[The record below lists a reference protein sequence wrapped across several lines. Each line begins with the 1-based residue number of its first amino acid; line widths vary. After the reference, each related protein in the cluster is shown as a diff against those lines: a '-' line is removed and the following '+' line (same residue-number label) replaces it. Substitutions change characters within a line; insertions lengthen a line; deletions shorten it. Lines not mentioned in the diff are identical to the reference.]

1 MKITLKAKPPFS
13 FESTVRSH
21 GWVQLA
27 PFKYDKER
35 GELEYV
41 LRLKSGKLLHLFVR
55 GTDGGI
61 SAEVQTEIGNE
72 EREELKS
79 SLRWMFALDLDLHP
93 FYARAR
99 KEPKLAQVEEKAYG
113 RILRSATLFEDI
125 VKTILTTNTVWRS
138 TVRMNRLLV
147 EQYGEPLPDDFHR
160 LAFPT
165 PERLVEVGPE
175 VLRSSTGMGYRA
187 PYVWE
192 LALKV
197 ASGDL
202 DLEGLKSS
210 SLPTPELRKELMR
223 IKGVG
228 SYAAGNLLMLLGR
241 YDFIP
246 VDSWALK
253 LVSYEW
259 HAGKPVKPKDV
270 EVAFADWGEF
280 KGLAYWFWQWSYK
293 GN

>member
-1 MKITLKAKPPFS
+1 MRITLKAKPPFS

-27 PFKYDKER
+27 PFKYDKEL
-35 GELEYV
+35 GELEYI
-41 LRLKSGKLLHLFVR
+41 LRLKSGKLLHLSIR
-55 GTDGGI
+55 GMDGGI
-61 SAEVQTEIGNE
+61 SVEVQTELTGKE
-72 EREELKS
+72 KEELQS
-79 SLRWMFALDLDLHP
+79 LLRWMFALELDLGP
-93 FYARAR
+93 FYERAR
-99 KEPKLAQVEEKAYG
+99 KEPKLAQVEDKAYG

-138 TVRMNRLLV
+138 TMRMNRLLV
-147 EQYGEPLPDDFHR
+147 EQYGEPLPGDSQR
-160 LAFPT
+160 RAFPV
-165 PERLVEVGPE
+165 PERLTEVGPE
-175 VLRSSTGMGYRA
+175 TLQSSTGMGYRA

-192 LALKV
+192 LSLKV

-202 DLEGLKSS
+202 DLESLKKSV
-210 SLPTPELRKELMR
+210 LPTPELRKELMR

-253 LVSYEW
+253 NVSHEW
-259 HAGKPVKPKDV
+259 HSGNPVKPRDV
-270 EVAFADWGEF
+270 EAAFAHWGEF
-280 KGLAYWFWQWSYK
+280 KGLAYWFWDWSYK

>member
-35 GELEYV
+35 GELEYI
-41 LRLKSGKLLHLFVR
+41 LRLKSGKLLHLSMR
-55 GTDGGI
+55 GMDEGI
-61 SAEVQTEIGNE
+61 SAEAQAGLRKE
-72 EREELKS
+72 EKEELETL
-79 SLRWMFALDLDLHP
+79 LRWMFAMELDLSP
-93 FYARAR
+93 FYECARN
-99 KEPKLAQVEEKAYG
+99 EPKLAQVEEKAYG

-147 EQYGEPLPDDFHR
+147 EQYGEPIPGDSQCR
-160 LAFPT
+160 AFPT
-165 PERLVEVGPE
+165 PERLVEIGPE
-175 VLRSSTGMGYRA
+175 TLRSLTGMGYRA

-202 DLEGLKSS
+202 DLESLKNSV
-210 SLPTPELRKELMR
+210 LPTPELRKELMK

-253 LVSYEW
+253 LVSHEW
-259 HAGKPVKPKDV
+259 HSGKPVKPRDV
-270 EVAFADWGEF
+270 EAAFAGWGEF
-280 KGLAYWFWQWSYK
+280 KGLAYWFWDWSYK

>member
-1 MKITLKAKPPFS
+1 MKVFLRAKPPFS

-41 LRLKSGKLLHLFVR
+41 LRLKSGKILLVSLR
-55 GTDGGI
+55 GLYGGI
-61 SAEVQTEIGNE
+61 SAEVPDALNIKEK
-72 EREELKS
+72 EELKFL
-79 SLRWMFALDLDLHP
+79 LRWIFALDLDLQA
-93 FYARAR
+93 FYERAR
-99 KEPKLAQVEEKAYG
+99 KEPKLAQTVDKAYG

-147 EQYGEPLPDDFHR
+147 EQYGDPLPDDPRH

-165 PERLVEVGPE
+165 PERLVEVGLE
-175 VLRSSTGMGYRA
+175 GLRSSTGMGYRA
-187 PYVWE
+187 PYIWE

-197 ASGDL
+197 TSGDI
-202 DLEGLKSS
+202 DLESLKSS
-210 SLPTPELRKELMR
+210 GLPTPELRRELMK

-259 HAGKPVKPKDV
+259 HSGKPVKPKEV
-270 EVAFADWGEF
+270 EAAFASWGEF
-280 KGLAYWFWQWSYK
+280 KGSGLLVL
-293 GN
+293 GLVV

>member
-35 GELEYV
+35 GELEYI
-41 LRLKSGKLLHLFVR
+41 LRLKSGKLLHLSMR
-55 GTDGGI
+55 GMDEGI
-61 SAEVQTEIGNE
+61 SAEAQAGLRKE
-72 EREELKS
+72 EKEELETL
-79 SLRWMFALDLDLHP
+79 LRWMFAMELDLSP
-93 FYARAR
+93 FYECARN
-99 KEPKLAQVEEKAYG
+99 EPKLAQVEEKAYG

-147 EQYGEPLPDDFHR
+147 EQYGEPIPGDSQR
-160 LAFPT
+160 RAFPT
-165 PERLVEVGPE
+165 PERLVEIGPE
-175 VLRSSTGMGYRA
+175 TLRSSTGMGYRA

-202 DLEGLKSS
+202 DLESLKNSV
-210 SLPTPELRKELMR
+210 LPTPELRKELMK

-253 LVSYEW
+253 LVSHEW
-259 HAGKPVKPKDV
+259 HSGKPVKPRDV
-270 EVAFADWGEF
+270 EAAFAGWGEF
-280 KGLAYWFWQWSYK
+280 KGLAYWFWDWSYK